1 MSLFSKLSKNNDKT
15 LYPWSQKKLG
25 GSNSALPRAG
35 HAATA
40 VSPDAF
46 IIYGGTHRTSTK
58 KELFYI
64 DASKYPYYMRIDW
77 GNCIKFIF

>member
-1 MSLFSKLSKNNDKT
+1 MSLFSKLSKSSEKT

-35 HAATA
+35 HAAA
-40 VSPDAF
+40 AISADA
-46 IIYGGTHRTSTK
+46 IVIYGGIHRASTK

-64 DASKYPYYMRIDW
+64 DTSKILWDFVIL
-77 GNCIKFIF
+77 NTNNFTK

>member
-25 GSNSALPRAG
+25 GSNSALPRVG

-46 IIYGGTHRTSTK
+46 IIYGGIHKTSTK
-58 KELFYI
+58 KELFSI
-64 DASKYPYYMRIDW
+64 DASKISFLYISSV
-77 GNCIKFIF
+77 IFTFFF

>member
-1 MSLFSKLSKNNDKT
+1 MSLFSKLSKSSEKT

-35 HAATA
+35 HAAA
-40 VSPDAF
+40 AISADAI
-46 IIYGGTHRTSTK
+46 IIYGGIHRASTK

-64 DASKYPYYMRIDW
+64 DTSKILWDFMIL
-77 GNCIKFIF
+77 NTK

>member
-25 GSNSALPRAG
+25 GSNSALPRVG

-40 VSPDAF
+40 VSLDAF
-46 IIYGGTHRTSTK
+46 IIYGGIHRTSTK
-58 KELFYI
+58 KELFSI
-64 DASKYPYYMRIDW
+64 DASKILQD
-77 GNCIKFIF
+77 IIE